1 MSQQVQRGS
10 LGIECREE
18 VMVIGIT
25 FELSESEVMRKVA
38 IAAGAVHVDVGN
50 NSGSFVCGNQG
61 MQVHVS
67 NYSTTK

>member
-1 MSQQVQRGS
+1 
-10 LGIECREE
+10 
-18 VMVIGIT
+18 MVIEIT